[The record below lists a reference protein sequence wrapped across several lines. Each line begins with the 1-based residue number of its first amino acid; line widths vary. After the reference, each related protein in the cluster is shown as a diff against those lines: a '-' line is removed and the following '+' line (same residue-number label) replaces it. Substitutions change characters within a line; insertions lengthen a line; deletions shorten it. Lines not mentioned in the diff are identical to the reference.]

1 MSSYAGFSAQD
12 VQDVLPEA
20 VSEDSRGYL
29 TLSDRP
35 IIAALV
41 NAVKELKEQNEQ
53 LKKSLSQINETLE
66 MNRSINSEVLNYSKV
81 SKN

>member
-66 MNRSINSEVLNYSKV
+66 MNRYINSEVLNYSKV

>member
-1 MSSYAGFSAQD
+1 VSSYAGFSAQD